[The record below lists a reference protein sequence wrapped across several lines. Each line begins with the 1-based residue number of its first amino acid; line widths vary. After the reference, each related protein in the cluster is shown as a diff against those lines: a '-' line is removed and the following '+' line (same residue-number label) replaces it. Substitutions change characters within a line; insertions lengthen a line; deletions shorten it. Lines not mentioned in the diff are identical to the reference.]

1 MRTDE
6 LLKDPVF
13 QLNLLLWMAKEQPLE
28 NYRVYPLFYKTGF
41 RIIYIEQPFA
51 FPDEAA
57 IAIKNSGLDISVA
70 PEPELI
76 LGRKDNNRALYFEA
90 KANSFGTDSTSC
102 KQARAHLLASG
113 PVFNEVLAP
122 LNSCLLC
129 YVVPEGVRGKMRECL
144 TNLTTKLNNLGLR
157 PGPFSSH
164 GLAVSGTQI
173 NYSWDSVFK
182 THVDV
187 TEDSVPVL
195 KNVEEETDP
204 APLVLVFS
212 DEDCSNDKIRAFYR
226 QVVIDQIRA
235 CLLCD
240 LHSHNIGAKYETTP
254 DNLMMKTTDGIFQYL
269 GRERQKRLR
278 RLIHENIFK
287 RIHEYW
293 KEKQAGI
300 GLEANKLIITW
311 NIIGE
316 KDDFLDWLEDR
327 RTHFD
332 TTKPPEQQPTLFDQ
346 LNSGPKEM

>member
-28 NYRVYPLFYKTGF
+28 NYRVYPLFYKAGF

-57 IAIKNSGLDISVA
+57 IAVKDSGLDISVA

-76 LGRKDNNRALYFEA
+76 LGSENNKALYFEA
-90 KANSFGTDSTSC
+90 KANSFGTDSTNC

-122 LNSCLLC
+122 LDSCLLC
-129 YVVPEGVRGKMRECL
+129 YVVPDDVRDKMCECL
-144 TNLTTKLNNLGLR
+144 TKLTTELNNSGLR
-157 PGPFSSH
+157 PGLFSSH

-195 KNVEEETDP
+195 KNIEEETDP

-212 DEDCSNDKIRAFYR
+212 DEDCSNDKIRDFYR
-226 QVVIDQIRA
+226 QVLIDQIRA

-278 RLIHENIFK
+278 RLIRENILK

-300 GLEANKLIITW
+300 ALEADKLIITW
-311 NIIGE
+311 SVIGE
-316 KDDFLDWLEDR
+316 KDDFLNWLEDR
-327 RTHFD
+327 RMRFD
-332 TTKPPEQQPTLFDQ
+332 ASKPPEEPPTLFDQ
-346 LNSGPKEM
+346 IDSIPKDT